1 VSDVRLHKW
10 VLLTHQIPPRPSGFR
25 VKVWRKLQEIG
36 AITVRNSVYVL
47 PGSPEALEDF
57 QWLRQEIADA
67 GGDATVFTADAVSGA
82 EDQEI
87 VRAFQE
93 ARNRDYAAVLKE
105 LHALEKACAK
115 GAGRSASADLAKLSR
130 RLEAVVAV
138 DFFEAPKCAEALA
151 TLRRCE
157 NLLQT
162 PKPASKAVPVSDP
175 SAYRKR
181 RWVTR
186 KRPHIDR
193 LASAWLIRRTID
205 PEAQFAFVEEG
216 AKLRKGDV
224 PFDMFGVEFG
234 HHGDDCTFETL
245 RKAFGLKDPALDP
258 IARVVHD
265 ADLKDGKFG
274 RRDVEG
280 IEKAIR
286 ALGSQ
291 LPDDRLLEVGLHLFD
306 GLLEIVRREGVNTE
320 RR

>member
-1 VSDVRLHKW
+1 MAVSDVRLHKW

-36 AITVRNSVYVL
+36 AICVRNSVYVL

-67 GGDATVFTADAVSGA
+67 GGEATVFTADAVSGA

-87 VRAFQE
+87 LRAFRE
-93 ARNRDYAAVLKE
+93 VRDRDYEAILKK
-105 LHALEKACAK
+105 LHTLEKACVK
-115 GAGRSASADLAKLSR
+115 GRGRGVSADLTKLRR
-130 RLEAVVAV
+130 RLDALVVI
-138 DFFEAPKCAEALA
+138 DFFEAPKRIEALA
-151 TLRRCE
+151 ACRRCE
-157 NLLQT
+157 NLIQK
-162 PKPASKAVPVSDP
+162 PKSSPSKALVADP

-193 LASAWLIRRTID
+193 LASAWLIRRCID
-205 PEAQFAFVEEG
+205 PEARFAFVEEG
-216 AKLRKGDV
+216 AKPRKGDI
-224 PFDMFGVEFG
+224 PFDMFEVEFG

-245 RKAFGLKDPALDP
+245 RKAFGLKDPALDA
-258 IARVVHD
+258 IARIVHD

-274 RRDVEG
+274 RREAEG

-286 ALGSQ
+286 ALASQ
-291 LPDDRLLEVGLHLFD
+291 LPDDRLVEMGLRLFD
-306 GLLEIVRREGVNTE
+306 GLLEIVRRETE

>member
-1 VSDVRLHKW
+1 MSDVRLHKW
-10 VLLTHQIPPRPSGFR
+10 VLLTHQIPPQPSGFR
-25 VKVWRKLQEIG
+25 VKVWRKLQELG
-36 AITVRNSVYVL
+36 AIAVRNSVYVL

-93 ARNRDYAAVLKE
+93 ARDRDYAAILEE
-105 LHALEKACAK
+105 LHRLEKACAK
-115 GAGRSASADLAKLSR
+115 GAGRSLSANLAKLSR

-138 DFFEAPKCAEALA
+138 DFFEAPKRAEALA
-151 TLRRCE
+151 TLQRCE
-157 NLLQT
+157 KLLQS
-162 PKPASKAVPVSDP
+162 PKPALKAICIPDP
-175 SAYRKR
+175 SAYRKQ

-224 PFDMFGVEFG
+224 PFDMFGVDFG

-245 RKAFGLKDPALDP
+245 RKVFGLKDPALEV
-258 IARVVHD
+258 IARIVHD

-274 RRDVEG
+274 RRDTEG

-306 GLLEIVRREGVNTE
+306 GLLEVVRREGLP
-320 RR
+320 

>member
-1 VSDVRLHKW
+1 MAVSDVRLHKW
-10 VLLTHQIPPRPSGFR
+10 VLLTHQIPPQPSGFR
-25 VKVWRKLQEIG
+25 VKVWRKLQELG
-36 AITVRNSVYVL
+36 AIAVRNSVYVL

-67 GGDATVFTADAVSGA
+67 GGEATAFTADAVSSA

-87 VRAFQE
+87 IRAFQE

-105 LHALEKACAK
+105 LHVLEKACAK
-115 GAGRSASADLAKLSR
+115 GARRSASADLAKWSR
-130 RLEAVVAV
+130 RIEAVIAI
-138 DFFEAPKCAEALA
+138 DFFEAPGRAEALA
-151 TLRRCE
+151 TLQRCE
-157 NLLQT
+157 KFLQS
-162 PKPASKAVPVSDP
+162 PKPALKAVPVPNP

-193 LASAWLIRRTID
+193 LASAWLIRRNID

-216 AKLRKGDV
+216 AKLRKNDV

-245 RKAFGLKDPALDP
+245 RKAFGLKDPALEV

-274 RRDVEG
+274 RRDTEG

-291 LPDDRLLEVGLHLFD
+291 LPDDRLLEVGLRLFD
-306 GLLEIVRREGVNTE
+306 GLLEVVRREGLP
-320 RR
+320 

>member
-1 VSDVRLHKW
+1 MSDPRLHKW
-10 VLLTHQIPPRPSGFR
+10 VLLTHQIASGSSGFR
-25 VKVWRKLQEIG
+25 VKVWRKLQELG
-36 AITVRNSVYVL
+36 AIAVRNSVYVL
-47 PGSPEALEDF
+47 PASPEAREDF
-57 QWLRQEIADA
+57 QWLRQEIAD
-67 GGDATVFTADAVSGA
+67 GGGEATVFAADAVSGA

-105 LHALEKACAK
+105 LHALEKACAG
-115 GAGRSASADLAKLSR
+115 GARRSASPELAKLSR
-130 RLEAVVAV
+130 RLDALVAV
-138 DFFEAPKCAEALA
+138 DFFEAPGRAEALA
-151 TLRRCE
+151 ALRRCE
-157 NLLQT
+157 KLLQT
-162 PKPASKAVPVSDP
+162 PKPAQKAVRTSAP

-193 LASAWLIRRTID
+193 LASAWLIRRYID

-234 HHGDDCTFETL
+234 HHRDDCTFETL
-245 RKAFGLKDPALDP
+245 LKVFGLEDPALGI
-258 IARVVHD
+258 IARIVHD

-274 RRDVEG
+274 RGDTEG

-291 LPDDRLLEVGLHLFD
+291 LPDDRLTEVGLCLFD
-306 GLLEIVRREGVNTE
+306 GLLEVVRREGVP
-320 RR
+320 